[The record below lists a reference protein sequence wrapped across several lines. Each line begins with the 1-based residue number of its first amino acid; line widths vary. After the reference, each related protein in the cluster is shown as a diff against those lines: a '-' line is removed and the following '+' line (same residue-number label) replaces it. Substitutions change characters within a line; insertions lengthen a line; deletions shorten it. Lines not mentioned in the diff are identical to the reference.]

1 MEDESSPIAIE
12 TDCYYGVITSHCN
25 GLPSSITTVF
35 TKSEV
40 LLIRNGYQAT
50 TKWKHKWKREKSNSD
65 KLPLFHCRKTPRED
79 SLSKANY
86 LRNKVIY
93 MELISWEQLLF
104 LCFYA
109 FAFNGLVQSISFRNL
124 QTDECIHLG
133 YVLGLFYEKHIC
145 SGNISK
151 QKSKRKNTLC
161 KFLYEVSRQ
170 RSKLD

>member
-12 TDCYYGVITSHCN
+12 TDCYYGVITSHYN

-40 LLIRNGYQAT
+40 LLIRNGYQAI

-79 SLSKANY
+79 SLSKAIY

-104 LCFYA
+104 LCLCFCIYWTRA
-109 FAFNGLVQSISFRNL
+109 INQLQEFTNRWMYTFR
-124 QTDECIHLG
+124 
-133 YVLGLFYEKHIC
+133 IC
-145 SGNISK
+145 TGTILWKTYMLREYFQAKK
-151 QKSKRKNTLC
+151 QKKKYIMQI
-161 KFLYEVSRQ
+161 FI
-170 RSKLD
+170 RSITKAF